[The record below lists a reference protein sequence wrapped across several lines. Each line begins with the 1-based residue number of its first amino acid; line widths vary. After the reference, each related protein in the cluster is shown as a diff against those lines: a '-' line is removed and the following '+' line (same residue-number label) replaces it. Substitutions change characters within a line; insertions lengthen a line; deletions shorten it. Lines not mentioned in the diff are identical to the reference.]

1 MERGLATFETL
12 ASFLDGKARLL
23 RIDPQTD
30 ERGSLLAFDYDRL
43 PFTPQRLFCIYD
55 APQDAVRGRH
65 GHTTGSQLLACLA
78 GRIEVV
84 LKIGVKEEQVELLPG
99 GGALQIDAPVW
110 SRHRY
115 IVPKSVLLVLA
126 SEPFANTV
134 FIGRVPDAPTA

>member
-1 MERGLATFETL
+1 MERALPSFETL

-23 RIDPQTD
+23 RIAPQTD

-43 PFTPQRLFCIYD
+43 PFIPQRLFCVYD
-55 APQDAVRGRH
+55 APLDAVRGRH
-65 GHTTGSQLLACLA
+65 AHTTGSQLLACIA

-84 LKIGVKEEQVELLPG
+84 LRIGDKEESVELFPG

-110 SRHRY
+110 NSHRY
-115 IVPKSVLLVLA
+115 VVAKSVLLVLA